1 MRLLRSTAIIASL
14 TLVSRL
20 LGFVRDVLIANFF
33 GAGFISDAF
42 FTAFKLPNVFRRM
55 FAEGAFNAAFVP
67 LYAKRIEQEGEAA
80 ADNFASETA
89 SVLFFFVACL
99 VIIFELTM
107 PFSLNMIGNGLD
119 KTVNSSGITTYDLA
133 VVYAQITMPYLLFM
147 SMTAMFSGVLN
158 TRGFFALAA
167 GVPIVLNLFM
177 ISALT
182 LTPFFDLSQRDTGYA
197 LTAAIA
203 LSGIAQMAIV
213 YWGCRRAGV
222 KIGLRLPRL
231 TPGVRRLVVLGVPG
245 LISAGITQINL
256 VVSHM
261 IATHQEGA
269 ASWLTYADRL
279 YQLPLGMIGIAMGVA
294 LLPSLSRRLRAGD
307 EVGANTSMNRGI
319 EIAAFLTL
327 PAAFAL
333 FVIPDFLI
341 SGLFERG
348 DFTAQTTS
356 QVAKALRFFALGL
369 PAFVLIKV
377 LTPAFFAR
385 ENMRT
390 PMYLAGLSAFINV
403 TVGLYLF
410 RTIGFEGLALATTIA
425 AWINVVG
432 LGFLLLRDKNL
443 RLDDR
448 LMRRGPRIIIASAI
462 MGAAL
467 WAVIPLFP
475 DLSQAHILVD
485 LLFLMS
491 VSGFGLIVYIIAA
504 SLLRAFGLHDIR
516 DALSKKANSDIK
528 DTR

>member
-1 MRLLRSTAIIASL
+1 MRLIRSTAIIASL

-67 LYAKRIEQEGEAA
+67 LYAKRIEEEGEGS

-99 VIIFELTM
+99 VIAFELTM
-107 PFSLNMIGNGLD
+107 PFSLNVIGNGLD
-119 KTVNSSGITTYDLA
+119 KTVNESGITTYDLA
-133 VVYAQITMPYLLFM
+133 VIYAQITMPYLLFM

-167 GVPIVLNLFM
+167 GIPIVLNLFM
-177 ISALT
+177 ITALT
-182 LTPFFDLSQRDTGYA
+182 ITPIFSLSQRETGYA
-197 LTAAIA
+197 LTAAITM
-203 LSGIAQMAIV
+203 SGAAQMAIV

-222 KIGLRLPRL
+222 TIRPRLPRL
-231 TPGVRRLVVLGVPG
+231 TPGVRRLITLGIPG

-261 IATHQEGA
+261 IATHQESA

-294 LLPSLSRRLRAGD
+294 LLPALSRRLRAGD
-307 EVGANTSMNRGI
+307 EIGANTSMNRGI

-348 DFTAQTTS
+348 DFTADTTS

-369 PAFVLIKV
+369 PAFVMIKV

-390 PMYLAGLSAFINV
+390 PMYLAGISVSINLSL
-403 TVGLYLF
+403 GLFLF
-410 RTIGFEGLALATTIA
+410 WRIGFEGLALATTIA
-425 AWINVVG
+425 AWVNVAG
-432 LGFLLLRDKNL
+432 LGFILLRDENL
-443 RLDDR
+443 IIDARLRSR
-448 LMRRGPRIIIASAI
+448 LPRIIAACGV
-462 MGAAL
+462 MGFAL
-467 WAVIPLFP
+467 WAAIPFFP
-475 DLSQAHILVD
+475 DLSKSHIAMDFLSLLVIST
-485 LLFLMS
+485 L
-491 VSGFGLIVYIIAA
+491 GLIVYAIAA
-504 SLLRAFGLHDIR
+504 SLLRAFGLRDIR
-516 DALSKKANSDIK
+516 DALSKKVN
-528 DTR
+528 